1 MSATLSRVPPMHWR
15 YDGEA
20 CRAGLDYGAQ
30 LQVNDCIA
38 GYRIGD
44 LEVNL
49 DRRELVSPAG
59 PIAMEPRAYSVLI
72 YLLANR
78 SRTISQDELVE
89 QVWPGRVVGNDALY
103 RAIKLVREAL
113 RQGGIE
119 DAVKTVHR
127 VGYGFV
133 ADVQEVGAAAISPGF
148 KTLLAVRSTSE
159 QKLQDSGTGQILL
172 LEGTSMLLSFQTS
185 AGALAHALA
194 TRSDPSVSMGLHVS
208 VALAATATDGSDP
221 SWNLTMELGRLAA
234 PGQVLLSA
242 AAYEL
247 CRAQRDLLAA
257 KKLSW
262 FAHGT
267 YRFKE
272 EQEDLTVFEVRS
284 QELEPLPAP
293 ENAAVAVRSNTQDT
307 VLGWRAA
314 VEQSVPGRPQ
324 WVLLDCLGS
333 GGFGEAWLAEHVST
347 KERRVFKFCYHRDKL
362 RSLMREVTLFR
373 LLQQTL
379 GTRPDIARILDWN
392 FTDAPYFIES
402 ELTPAGDLTQWVQA
416 QGGAANV
423 PLETRCAIVAQVAQA
438 LAAAHA
444 VGVLHKDVKPAN
456 VLIKEGANGEVQ
468 AVLADFGIG
477 TITDPEPLA
486 AHGITAQGITEA
498 LRGNLTSS
506 RSGTRRYQAPEVL
519 EGQPAT
525 IRADIYSLGV
535 MAYQLLVGD
544 LERVLAPGWERLID
558 DLLLC
563 ADVAGMV
570 DGDPNRRPA
579 DANVVAQQWQSIPQR
594 RNAIAEREARAK
606 RDARDRRIRRL
617 LVPGTVVLLIFALTM
632 VWQNRRVNR
641 ALASANAE
649 ADRANATTA
658 FMNGLFDAANP
669 LFRGPKPP
677 ALVELLEEGEQQIR
691 RELSNEPDVQARL
704 WTTLGRAFAAVGEH
718 ERSIA
723 LLENSRAF
731 AQSTGQQHAQYV
743 AELELANVLNRVGQ
757 PERARAI
764 LEPAI
769 EALSPGQKDASIGL
783 LRALMLARLARS
795 EYLQGR
801 VDRAIEHAAAAARL
815 QEQYAPDNDPDLLF
829 TQLMAASYH
838 VDTEDGGGPA
848 VDEAF
853 REIIASYKEHHPDHY
868 GYEFALQNYAQY
880 LQHQGRLVESM
891 NIAEQSVAL
900 MQTRFGSKHSFTA
913 RALYHLGLIYGQLE
927 RYDEGEA
934 AMRESLEVRRD
945 ILGEHMDTYS
955 SLMDLGDLYRVQGQS
970 QNALPYFEEGL
981 AMGLQVL
988 GENHIAIPGSRHQK
1002 AKLLSDLGQ
1011 LSDALDLM
1019 ARACIQSA
1027 ELLGESHWRTAY
1039 CESDRAALS
1048 SRLVSDEDHEALARS
1063 AAATLANALPET
1075 HWIRANASL
1084 NLALVLYS
1092 SGHFEEAERLYLSNF
1107 DKVSTSP
1114 QELVVWKA
1122 ARESALASLGK

>member
-1 MSATLSRVPPMHWR
+1 
-15 YDGEA
+15 
-20 CRAGLDYGAQ
+20 
-30 LQVNDCIA
+30 
-38 GYRIGD
+38 
-44 LEVNL
+44 
-49 DRRELVSPAG
+49 
-59 PIAMEPRAYSVLI
+59 MEPRAYSVLI

-78 SRTISQDELVE
+78 RRTISQDELVE

-133 ADVQEVGAAAISPGF
+133 ADVEELGAATVSPGF
-148 KTLLAVRSTSE
+148 VTLLAVSSTSKL
-159 QKLQDSGTGQILL
+159 KLQDPGVGQILML
-172 LEGTSMLLSFQTS
+172 DGTIMLLSFQTS
-185 AGALAHALA
+185 AGALAYALA
-194 TRSDPSVSMGLHVS
+194 ANPDPPVSMGLHVS
-208 VALAATATDGSDP
+208 VGSQQESMDSDDP
-221 SWNLTMELGRLAA
+221 SWNLTTELSRLAA

-247 CRAQRDLLAA
+247 CRAQRELLAA

-267 YRFKE
+267 YRFKH

-284 QELEPLPAP
+284 EELEPLPAP

-333 GGFGEAWLAEHVST
+333 GGFGEAWLAEHVGS

-373 LLQQTL
+373 LLRQTL

-402 ELTPAGDLTQWVQA
+402 ELTPAGDLTQWAQA
-416 QGGAANV
+416 QGGATQV
-423 PLETRCAIVAQVAQA
+423 PLETRCGIVAQIAHA

-506 RSGTRRYQAPEVL
+506 RSGTRRYQAPEIL

-544 LERVLAPGWERLID
+544 LERVLAPGWEREID
-558 DLLLC
+558 DPLLC
-563 ADVAGMV
+563 ADVASMV

-579 DANVVAQQWQSIPQR
+579 DANVIAQQWQSVPER
-594 RNAIAEREARAK
+594 RNAIAVREAKAR

-617 LVPGTVVLLIFALTM
+617 LVPSTAVLLIFALTM
-632 VWQNRRVNR
+632 VWQNSRVNR

-658 FMNGLFDAANP
+658 FMTRLFDAANP
-669 LFRGPKPP
+669 LFRGPEPP
-677 ALVELLEEGEQQIR
+677 ALIALLEEGERQIN

-704 WTTLGRAFAAVGEH
+704 WTTIGRAFAAVGEH
-718 ERSIA
+718 EKSIE

-731 AQSTGQQHAQYV
+731 AQTTEQQHAQFV

-757 PERARAI
+757 PERAEAL

-769 EALSPGQKDASIGL
+769 EALGADQNDASTAI
-783 LRALMLARLARS
+783 LRAYMLARLARS

-801 VDRAIEHAAAAARL
+801 VDRAIEHAAAAAQI

-838 VDTEDGGGPA
+838 VDTDDGGGQA

-853 REIIASYKEHHPDHY
+853 RKIIASYKEHHPDHY
-868 GYEFALQNYAQY
+868 GHEFALQNYAQY

-891 NIAEQSVAL
+891 NVAEDSVAL
-900 MQTRFGSKHSFTA
+900 MQTRFGAKHPFTA

-927 RYDEGEA
+927 RYDDGEA
-934 AMRESLEVRRD
+934 AMRESLGIRRD
-945 ILGEHMDTYS
+945 VLGEHMDTYS

-970 QNALPYFEEGL
+970 QQALPYFEEGL
-981 AMGLQVL
+981 EMGLQVL

-1002 AKLLSDLGQ
+1002 AKLLSDLSQ
-1011 LSDALDLM
+1011 LAEALNLM
-1019 ARACIQSA
+1019 IRACIQSA
-1027 ELLGESHWRTAY
+1027 ELLGESHWRTGY

-1084 NLALVLYS
+1084 NLALVLYAA
-1092 SGHFEEAERLYLSNF
+1092 GNYEEAERLYLANF
-1107 DKVSTSP
+1107 EKISASP
-1114 QELVVWKA
+1114 QELAAWKA
-1122 ARESALASLGK
+1122 ARESALANRGK